1 MNAILEHT
9 AHIETSSHPRLHALS
24 TSALHTLYQHR
35 VMSTAQLRRLL
46 TPAAQRPVYLLRKL
60 NELKDMGL
68 LAQVRAKSHWGGAN
82 IVQQP
87 FLWFLTEAGAEVVE
101 EAGELVTRP
110 YRVTPESVA
119 STRQAHTLAV
129 NEAGLAFFEHA
140 RRLAHECGPL
150 DWTPE
155 VAHRIRDG
163 QRRFEDDHVI
173 ADAVLRYVHLERGR
187 RTMFNLFL
195 EIDRGTMTTAR
206 LAAKVSAYGRLYEY
220 VPQHPD
226 RSRRSA
232 AATRPAW
239 QYTYPVFPRLLVILD
254 ADRRS
259 ARRSLAEQLA
269 ARTEDLYSLTRADPR
284 LMRLASQMSI
294 GVTTLQQLQERGPFE
309 PIFTPLLRGT
319 PEARPAP
326 TDVFLRPPRP
336 TAGSGT
342 AGGGSPTPA
351 RAAVTAPPSVPGAR
365 VPANAKAPR

>member
-1 MNAILEHT
+1 MSAIVEH
-9 AHIETSSHPRLHALS
+9 APHAEATSRTRLHALS
-24 TSALHTLYQHR
+24 TSALHVLYQHR
-35 VMSTAQLRRLL
+35 VISTDQLRRLL
-46 TPAAQRPVYLLRKL
+46 TPGAQRPVYLLRKL
-60 NELKDMGL
+60 NELKAMGL
-68 LAQVRAKSHWGGAN
+68 VDQVRAKGHWSGAN
-82 IVQQP
+82 VIQQP

-101 EAGELVTRP
+101 EAGELVSRP

-150 DWTPE
+150 DWMPE

-187 RTMFNLFL
+187 RSMFNLFL
-195 EIDRGTMTTAR
+195 EIDRGTMSMAR
-206 LAAKVSAYGRLYEY
+206 LAAKLTAYGRLYEY

-239 QYTYPVFPRLLVILD
+239 QYVYPVFPRLLVILD
-254 ADRRS
+254 AERRS
-259 ARRSLAEQLA
+259 VRRSLAEQLA

-284 LMRLASQMSI
+284 LMRLAAQLSI
-294 GVTTLQQLQERGPFE
+294 GVTTLQLLQDKGPFE

-319 PEARPAP
+319 SEARPAL

-336 TAGSGT
+336 
-342 AGGGSPTPA
+342 AGGARPGGTGGPAPA
-351 RAAVTAPPSVPGAR
+351 RGIEPAETTAVAQAPAGVKAAR
-365 VPANAKAPR
+365 

>member
-1 MNAILEHT
+1 MSVILEHAPHT
-9 AHIETSSHPRLHALS
+9 EATRTPRLHALS
-24 TSALHTLYQHR
+24 TAALHALYQHR
-35 VMSTAQLRRLL
+35 IMSTDQMRRLL
-46 TPAAQRPVYLLRKL
+46 TPAAKRPVYLLRKL

-82 IVQQP
+82 VVQQP
-87 FLWFLTEAGAEVVE
+87 FLWFLNEAGAEVVE
-101 EAGELVTRP
+101 EASELVTRP
-110 YRVTPESVA
+110 YRVSPESVA

-129 NEAGLAFFEHA
+129 NESGLAFFEHA

-173 ADAVLRYVHLERGR
+173 SDAVLRYVHLDRGR

-195 EIDRGTMTTAR
+195 EVDRGTMTTAR
-206 LAAKVSAYGRLYEY
+206 LAAKINAYGRLYEY

-254 ADRRS
+254 AERRS
-259 ARRSLAEQLA
+259 ARRSLADQLA
-269 ARTEDLYSLTRADPR
+269 ARAEDLYSLTRADPR
-284 LMRLASQMSI
+284 LMRLSGQLSI
-294 GVTTLQQLQERGPFE
+294 GVTTLQLLQERGPFE
-309 PIFTPLLRGT
+309 PIFIPLLRGT

-326 TDVFLRPPRP
+326 TDVFLRPQR
-336 TAGSGT
+336 
-342 AGGGSPTPA
+342 
-351 RAAVTAPPSVPGAR
+351 PPSGRTPSGSRAPSDADAAAPATGPASRPQGA
-365 VPANAKAPR
+365 AGAKAAQ